1 MSFLRKKKKPNHSN
15 VSKGKGKVILNKK
28 VYRTIIASCVRY
40 ANARIPEEDWLEIYG
55 ILIGH
60 LDKDNDAVI
69 VSEAY
74 PITHTM
80 KKQHILKVSYDS
92 PDYVH
97 TVAIEEEAY
106 THDPPEFIVGW
117 YHSHPG
123 IKVMFSQDDIKNQL
137 FWQQANPKAIGLV
150 FNHMRLVKQIEK
162 AAKKGDPSKQLEL
175 DPGFKIFKLQDP
187 TKGIQAS
194 YEWLEYEFSDTEL
207 NQALIEEAKEFVG
220 DVTRLLPKDNL
231 IKSTR
236 STINKKIDKLEEI
249 FVGTESYIK
258 SLIKEG
264 KTARITQVIETQ
276 KGEIDKI
283 LGPTEQD
290 VKNLEEL
297 MHYVE
302 YKEKEDVVKD
312 LTEIFD
318 KWHRQAAD
326 YVNRFQ
332 NLKAKY

>member
-1 MSFLRKKKKPNHSN
+1 MSFLKKKKKVNHRN
-15 VSKGKGKVILNKK
+15 VPKGKGKVILNKK

-60 LDKDNDAVI
+60 LDNDNDAVI

-150 FNHMRLVKQIEK
+150 FNQVRLVKQIEK
-162 AAKKGDPSKQLEL
+162 AARKGDPNTQLQL

-187 TKGIQAS
+187 NKGIEAS
-194 YEWLEYEFSDTEL
+194 YEWLDYEFADAEL
-207 NQALIEEAKEFVG
+207 NNALINEAKDFVG

-231 IKSTR
+231 VESTR
-236 STINKKIDKLEEI
+236 ENINKKIDKIKEI
-249 FVGTESYIK
+249 YSGTESYIAT
-258 SLIKEG
+258 LIKKG
-264 KTARITQVIETQ
+264 QTSRIANVIDTQ
-276 KGEIDKI
+276 KAEIDRI
-283 LGPTEQD
+283 AGPTEVD
-290 VKNLEEL
+290 VKKLTEM

-302 YKEKEDVVKD
+302 YKEKEEIIKG

-318 KWHRQAAD
+318 RWHQEAAD

-332 NLKAKY
+332 NLKATY